1 MAIEANANWFE
12 DHGIAVGDPVTF
24 LGQMCS

>member
-12 DHGIAVGDPVTF
+12 DHNVSVGDTATYQPE
-24 LGQMCS
+24 LCS